1 MVDMQRK
8 VCILVNTMLMNT
20 DKGMFN
26 IGNVKCHIYEHR
38 NLVISKFQMYLIK
51 NDKVIFNSYQKLTF
65 FIN

>member
-1 MVDMQRK
+1 MGDIQHK

-38 NLVISKFQMYLIK
+38 NLVISKFKCI
-51 NDKVIFNSYQKLTF
+51 
-65 FIN
+65 